1 MKSSV
6 FFFLLFASSIMFGQ
20 LVGPKIAFQESSF
33 DFGNIAEGEIVEHD
47 FEIYNNGGDVLIINH
62 VRASCGCTAVKPDKS
77 HLKPGEGTTIKVSFN
92 STNRKGKQSKSV
104 YVLTNDPETP
114 EVRLSFTANII
125 EKKVEEEKSSSSL
138 LKFDKYQHNFG
149 RVTEG
154 EVVEWNVGF
163 KNVGNKQLNI
173 KDVKSS
179 CGCTAAVLSNKSL
192 KPGENGELNIKFDTK
207 DRSGKITRTVT
218 VLSDDP
224 EQPNQIITLYIAINK
239 RKS

>member
-1 MKSSV
+1 MKKSV
-6 FFFLLFASSIMFGQ
+6 FLFFLLASSIMYGQ
-20 LVGPKIAFQESSF
+20 IVGPKIAYQESSY
-33 DFGNIAEGEIVEHD
+33 DFGDIDEGVIVEHD

-77 HLKPGEGTTIKVSFN
+77 QLKPGEGTSIKVSFN
-92 STNRKGKQSKSV
+92 STRRKGKQSKYV

-125 EKKVEEEKSSSSL
+125 DKKSDEEKSSSTS

-163 KNVGNKQLNI
+163 KNVGSKQLNI

-179 CGCTAAVLSNKSL
+179 CGCTAAVLSSNTL
-192 KPGENGELNIKFDTK
+192 KPGEDGELNIKFDTK

-224 EQPNQIITLYIAINK
+224 VQPNQIITLYIAINK